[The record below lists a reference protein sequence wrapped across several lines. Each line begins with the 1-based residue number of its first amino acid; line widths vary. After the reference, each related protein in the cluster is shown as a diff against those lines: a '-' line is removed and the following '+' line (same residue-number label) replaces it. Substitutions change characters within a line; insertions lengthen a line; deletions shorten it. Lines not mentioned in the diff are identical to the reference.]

1 MRLLTLPA
9 VAAQL
14 SVSLSLVQKLAR
26 AAEYAAEIQTGKRHR
41 EDVPPGLVLYLDS
54 GFPIP
59 KRIGK
64 SVRRIKTEE
73 LEKWLK

>member
-9 VAAQL
+9 VASQL

-26 AAEYAAEIQTGKRHR
+26 AAEYAAEIQAGKRQR
-41 EDVPPGLVLYLDS
+41 DDVPPGLVLYLDS

-73 LEKWLK
+73 LEKWLR